1 MSRASRHSNLHKS
14 VRRGTAQRRP
24 GKETAARIVEAAHAL
39 LESDN
44 LDRFSMR
51 NVAQRAG
58 VSLANLQY
66 YFPTRSDLAKA
77 LFFYIGE
84 HYQAA
89 YRECTSAAPESPRER
104 LKAVLRFN
112 MQDISTRP
120 TRRFFIQ
127 FWALLGSMDDFSGK
141 YLGELYAIDI
151 EQLSE
156 HIRPLQPLATA
167 AEIERRATLIAA
179 MTEGLTVVL
188 GQATAEDPGYEAL
201 VEAAIEVMIRIATG
215 EATEASR

>member
-1 MSRASRHSNLHKS
+1 MTRSDPSSLQKS
-14 VRRGTAQRRP
+14 VRRGTAKRRP
-24 GKETAARIVEAAHAL
+24 GKATAARLIEAAFEL
-39 LESDN
+39 LESEN

-77 LFFYIGE
+77 LYLHIE
-84 HYQAA
+84 ARYRTA
-89 YRECTSAAPESPRER
+89 YEQCTAAAPPIPIER

-112 MQDISTRP
+112 MQDITTRP

-127 FWALLGSMDDFSGK
+127 FWALLGSMDDFSGR
-141 YLGELYAIDI
+141 YLGEFYAIDI

-156 HIRPLQPLATA
+156 HIRPLQPDAPPD
-167 AEIERRATLIAA
+167 EITRRATLIAA
-179 MTEGLTVVL
+179 MTEGLTVVM
-188 GQATAEDPGYEAL
+188 GNVRRRDPDSEAL
-201 VEAAIEVMIRIATG
+201 LEAAFELMIGIATG
-215 EATEASR
+215 DAMAPPAP